1 VKYFSPA
8 LYLRFQADDDA
19 VADAADEEWET
30 NGAEYVR
37 RLDAIRGN
45 LPPALLKLMD
55 SYYLHDAKVSRLA
68 RAGDDFLIEIRPIYP
83 PEDLILLRYAL
94 VGEASLNHEAFSG
107 KFATSHVLW
116 MYDEIDFDA
125 ISGTFTQDIL
135 FSNGWELGLRF
146 HDVELI
152 LAQDLLP
159 APDPRK
165 SLEPASRTA

>member
-1 VKYFSPA
+1 VKYFTPA
-8 LYLRFQADDDA
+8 RYVRLQDADDM
-19 VADAADEEWET
+19 VADAVDEEWET
-30 NGAEYVR
+30 VGAEYVQ
-37 RLDAIRGN
+37 RLDVIRGN
-45 LPPALLKLMD
+45 LPSALLKLID
-55 SYYLHDAKVSRLA
+55 TYYLHDAKVSRLA

-94 VGEASLNHEAFSG
+94 VSEPSLNHEAFSG

-116 MYDEIDFDA
+116 MYDEIDFDS

-146 HDVELI
+146 RDVELI